1 MREKFSPKEVKP
13 TIDPA
18 MTPEKVEKFREAD
31 APVTEEDLEEFA
43 KKNNKK

>member
-1 MREKFSPKEVKP
+1 MKEKFSPKEVKP

-18 MTPEKVEKFREAD
+18 MTPEKVKKFREAD

-43 KKNNKK
+43 KKQQK